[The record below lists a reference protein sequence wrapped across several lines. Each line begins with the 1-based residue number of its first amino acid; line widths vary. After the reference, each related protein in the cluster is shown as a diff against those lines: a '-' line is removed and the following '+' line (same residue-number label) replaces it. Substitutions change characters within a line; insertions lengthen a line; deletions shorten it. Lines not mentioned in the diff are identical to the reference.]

1 MRPEQLE
8 HTLPGHPCLAQYP
21 AYDNSAATT
30 SPVPIVPTT
39 PATPDP
45 ANDQD
50 TNSQATLVP
59 IVPTVPYGTHII
71 RRLTEHYYLLRP
83 VLPESTLRMATRT
96 HAPRK

>member
-8 HTLPGHPCLAQYP
+8 HTLAGHPCLAQYP

-30 SPVPIVPTT
+30 SPDPIVPIVPIVPTT
-39 PATPDP
+39 PAVPDP

-59 IVPTVPYGTHII
+59 TVPCVPCGTHII
-71 RRLTEHYYLLRP
+71 
-83 VLPESTLRMATRT
+83 
-96 HAPRK
+96 